1 MKDIVNL
8 IMDRIFSFG
17 TLIAI
22 IVALFFFL
30 IIRVGQNEKQER
42 EELRLQVAA
51 CYNIGMV
58 RVESDAG
65 PRCALPANL
74 PAIK

>member
-8 IMDRIFSFG
+8 IIDRVFSFPIFAFVVAFL
-17 TLIAI
+17 LI
-22 IVALFFFL
+22 FL
-30 IIRVGQNEKQER
+30 VIKVGEKERQEAAS
-42 EELRLQVAA
+42 LQAQVAA
-51 CYNIGMV
+51 CYNLGMV
-58 RVESDAG
+58 RVDSDAG